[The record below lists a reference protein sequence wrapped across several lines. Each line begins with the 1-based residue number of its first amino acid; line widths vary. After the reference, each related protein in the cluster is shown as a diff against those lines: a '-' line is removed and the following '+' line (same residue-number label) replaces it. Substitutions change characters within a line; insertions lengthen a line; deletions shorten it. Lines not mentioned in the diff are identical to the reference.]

1 MRGERF
7 LVRSIIRLGGIC
19 EESGIV
25 GSQWDRGLRLGAQS
39 IRAVVVGGQKAGLQD
54 AQVV

>member
-7 LVRSIIRLGGIC
+7 LVRSMIRLGGIC